1 MTWLDAE
8 NGYQVRLTEAGK
20 VVCRNAKG
28 RTLSSVPPALRDN
41 AEVVRLRQLAEWLG
55 RHQAECRATVDRWM
69 VRSLPVAT
77 AVLAEVWPDPAWVA
91 PLRDLVVLAGEGTE
105 AEVGFLRE
113 ADFERGVGLVTLD
126 GDTRRLNP
134 ATVRIPHPVLLE
146 DLEEL
151 REFGAELG
159 IDQQVQQLVRQ
170 TFARPEEFTAG
181 SNAVSE
187 FANGKFAQLNHA
199 MSRCRTLGYQVRG
212 GSAVCPVFE
221 DGQTTEARFWIGGD
235 YPEEEIYTG
244 DLVWSRPDGSQ
255 LPLAE
260 VGPVTWS
267 EGMRMASAIHAGRV
281 VEEVAA

>member
-1 MTWLDAE
+1 MNWLDAE
-8 NGYQVRLTEAGK
+8 NGYQVRLTDAGK

-28 RTLSSVPPALRDN
+28 RTLSSVPSALRDN
-41 AEVVRLRQLAEWLG
+41 AEVVRLRQVAEWLD
-55 RHQAECRATVDRWM
+55 RHKAECQATVDRWM

-77 AVLAEVWPDPAWVA
+77 TVLAEIWPDPAWA
-91 PLRDLVVLAGEGTE
+91 QPLRDLVVLAGEGADT
-105 AEVGFLRE
+105 EVGFLRE

-126 GDTRRLNP
+126 GDTRRMKP
-134 ATVRIPHPVLLE
+134 ATVRIPHPVLLV

-159 IDQQVQQLVRQ
+159 IDQQVQQLFRQ
-170 TFARPEEFTAG
+170 TFARPAG
-181 SNAVSE
+181 FGAGRNAVSE

-199 MSRCRTLGYQVRG
+199 VSRCRTLGYRVRG

-221 DGQTTEARFWIGGD
+221 DGRTVEARFWVGGD
-235 YPEEEIYTG
+235 YPEAEVFTG

-260 VGPVTWS
+260 VGPVAWS
-267 EGMRMASAIHAGRV
+267 EGMRMASAIHAGRM